1 MWLSGLVTHTPLRLP
16 ALPRDVAAALTVSS
30 VSRAVWAIAAG
41 VLLLTIAGVF
51 QLDAHQGL
59 PGGVLAPVSAL
70 VVMVAMLYVVARFPS
85 TATLLAY
92 IVIGAGCVWLYQY
105 SLLSAD
111 PGLQQT
117 ALFVLNRPA
126 LALVLVG
133 TASVSPL
140 SAVWWGLAGFATAE
154 LTMVFVCLQ
163 LDLPILTGAGPAIAI
178 SNYTI
183 AFVAIALIQRSQRG
197 RAPDVDALQADA
209 RRHEAQRAVDRAAA
223 ALIHDTVLNDLALV
237 MTGPAHLDDR
247 ARDRLRADID
257 TLTSAEQ
264 NLRADSASGTLDAQ
278 FRNDLTA
285 LAIDFQWRGLSV
297 DVAVDESADLGLSSE
312 STSAALG
319 AVRACLD
326 NVLNHSGVTSA
337 ELILG
342 GDSQMVTVMI
352 VDAGMGFDRDQVPA
366 DRLGLRSSVYHRV
379 ESAGGAVRIWSA
391 PGLGTTVLLSLPL
404 PETASTERESADA

>member
-140 SAVWWGLAGFATAE
+140 SAVW
-154 LTMVFVCLQ
+154 
-163 LDLPILTGAGPAIAI
+163 
-178 SNYTI
+178 S
-183 AFVAIALIQRSQRG
+183 
-197 RAPDVDALQADA
+197 
-209 RRHEAQRAVDRAAA
+209 
-223 ALIHDTVLNDLALV
+223 
-237 MTGPAHLDDR
+237 
-247 ARDRLRADID
+247 
-257 TLTSAEQ
+257 
-264 NLRADSASGTLDAQ
+264 
-278 FRNDLTA
+278 
-285 LAIDFQWRGLSV
+285 
-297 DVAVDESADLGLSSE
+297 
-312 STSAALG
+312 
-319 AVRACLD
+319 
-326 NVLNHSGVTSA
+326 
-337 ELILG
+337 
-342 GDSQMVTVMI
+342 
-352 VDAGMGFDRDQVPA
+352 
-366 DRLGLRSSVYHRV
+366 
-379 ESAGGAVRIWSA
+379 
-391 PGLGTTVLLSLPL
+391 
-404 PETASTERESADA
+404 